1 MCSFVVGGGD
11 TILASHAVVCDV
23 YALMHVNVNSCV
35 CVCVCVCAL
44 YATHVYQTS
53 YEFCADLVL
62 ALNICSKF
70 DFIRLNRFLIFNEAP
85 ARK

>member
-35 CVCVCVCAL
+35 CVCVCVCV
-44 YATHVYQTS
+44 HCMPRMCIKHHTS
-53 YEFCADLVL
+53 FVQ
-62 ALNICSKF
+62 I
-70 DFIRLNRFLIFNEAP
+70 
-85 ARK
+85 

>member
-35 CVCVCVCAL
+35 CVCVCVCIVCHAC
-44 YATHVYQTS
+44 VS
-53 YEFCADLVL
+53 NIIRVL
-62 ALNICSKF
+62 CRSSARSKY
-70 DFIRLNRFLIFNEAP
+70 LL
-85 ARK
+85 